1 MSNEVRVLV
10 FFIFVFADSA
20 EDLDTGV
27 APPSWQLLLH
37 LLLLRHQELLLHG
50 LIIAVLGKHHND
62 LGVLLFFI
70 EG

>member
-20 EDLDTGV
+20 EDLDIGV
-27 APPSWQLLLH
+27 ASSWQLLLH
-37 LLLLRHQELLLHG
+37 LLLLRHQKLLLDG

-70 EG
+70 ER